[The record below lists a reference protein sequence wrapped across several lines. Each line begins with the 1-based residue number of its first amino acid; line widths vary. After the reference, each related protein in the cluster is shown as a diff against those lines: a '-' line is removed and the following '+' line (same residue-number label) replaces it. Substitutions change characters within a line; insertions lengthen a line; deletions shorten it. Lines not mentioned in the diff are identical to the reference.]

1 MGNTQ
6 SLRKINF
13 EDIQHVMK
21 NPELYILINTLNVN
35 EQHCLIKNTINIL
48 EEEITINKHLSVCK
62 SIYII
67 VYGKNSNDEKIYKKY
82 EQLLSLGFYNVF
94 IYMGGLFEWLLLQDV
109 YGVDEFPTT
118 SKQLDV
124 LKYKASSILNRI
136 LLENG

>member
-13 EDIQHVMK
+13 EDIQLVIK
-21 NPELYILINTLNVN
+21 NPELYILINTLNIN
-35 EQHCLIKNTINIL
+35 EQHCLIKNTINVL
-48 EEEITINKHLSVCK
+48 EEEITINKHLSICK

-67 VYGKNSNDEKIYKKY
+67 VYGKNSNDEKLYKKY

-109 YGVDEFPTT
+109 YGADEFPTT

-124 LKYKASSILNRI
+124 LKYKASSILNRV

>member
-13 EDIQHVMK
+13 EDIQLVIK
-21 NPELYILINTLNVN
+21 NPELYILINTLNIN
-35 EQHCLIKNTINIL
+35 EQHCLIKNTINIS
-48 EEEITINKHLSVCK
+48 EEEITINKHLSICK
-62 SIYII
+62 SICII

-124 LKYKASSILNRI
+124 LKYKASSILNRV

>member
-13 EDIQHVMK
+13 EDIQIVIK
-21 NPELYILINTLNVN
+21 NPELYILINTLNIN

-48 EEEITINKHLSVCK
+48 EEEITINKHLSICK
-62 SIYII
+62 SICII

-124 LKYKASSILNRI
+124 LKYKASSILNRVF
-136 LLENG
+136 LENG

>member
-118 SKQLDV
+118 IKQLDV